1 MENFSANPVSPAV
14 DLALRNLRADND
26 QLLLVAASLRAT
38 LLECGRIAIDAQQT
52 EINRLS
58 RIATLVHTGIV
69 ASRGVERRTWR
80 DRLAAWWQ
88 TRRAR

>member
-1 MENFSANPVSPAV
+1 MPDLAEIPLSPAV

-26 QLLLVAASLRAT
+26 QLLLVVASLRAT
-38 LLECGRIAIDAQQT
+38 LVECGRIAIDASQT
-52 EINRLS
+52 EIYRLS
-58 RIATLVHTGIV
+58 RIATLAHTGIV

-80 DRLAAWWQ
+80 DRLAAWWM

>member
-1 MENFSANPVSPAV
+1 MPDLTEVPMSPAV

-38 LLECGRIAIDAQQT
+38 LLECGRLAVDVQETPIY
-52 EINRLS
+52 RLS

-88 TRRAR
+88 VRRTR